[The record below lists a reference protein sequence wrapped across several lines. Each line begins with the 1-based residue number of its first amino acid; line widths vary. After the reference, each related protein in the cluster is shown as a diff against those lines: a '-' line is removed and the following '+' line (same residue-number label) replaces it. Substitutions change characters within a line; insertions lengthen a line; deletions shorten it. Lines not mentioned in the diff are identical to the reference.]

1 MKQKQSLIR
10 IGVALVA
17 VVLGAFGFVELTS
30 DQQQLIEEVISDV
43 LSEESLSDGT
53 VSRVVDGDTLKVV
66 VNGEE
71 ETIRLIGVNTPESV
85 DPRRPVECFGEEA
98 SEFVK
103 RMVEGK
109 QVTLVTDSTQSDQD
123 RFGRLLRYVYIGE
136 EMLNR
141 EIIAEGYGFEYT
153 VGSKHVFADE
163 FRELEERAK
172 NQGIGLWSQNSCAE
186 EYK

>member
-1 MKQKQSLIR
+1 MKQKQSWVR
-10 IGVALVA
+10 VGVALIA
-17 VVLGAFGFVELTS
+17 LVLGAFGFVELSS
-30 DQQQLIEEVISDV
+30 DQQELIEDVISEVLTEEVI
-43 LSEESLSDGT
+43 EDGT
-53 VSRVVDGDTLKVV
+53 VTRVVDGDTLKVSIG
-66 VNGEE
+66 GEE
-71 ETIRLIGVNTPESV
+71 QTVRLIGVDTPESV

-103 RMVEGK
+103 QRVEGERVK
-109 QVTLVTDSTQSDQD
+109 LVTDSTQSDRD
-123 RFGRLLRYVYIGE
+123 RYDRLLRYVYTGD

-153 VGSKHVFADE
+153 VGKKHLFADE

-172 NQGIGLWSQNSCAE
+172 NQEIGLWSQNSCAE